1 VVGTVG
7 EGANEGGAAS
17 GVVLEDLFDRARAGR
32 DGSHFHREVITEWPT
47 RILGYGFAFFTTSI
61 DGVRSLC
68 EWRFLICQQK
78 GVRAQWLKWQ
88 LE

>member
-1 VVGTVG
+1 VVRTVG

-17 GVVLEDLFDRARAGR
+17 GVVLEDLFNGA
-32 DGSHFHREVITEWPT
+32 REVITEGST
-47 RILGYGFAFFTTSI
+47 KILGYRFAFFTTSI

-78 GVRAQWLKWQ
+78 GMRAQ
-88 LE
+88 